1 MDDVDHRPHRF
12 LKYYFIFTALLENT
26 TKPLSFDLKK
36 ETRIKCYIITA
47 IAISLANKYSKKKR
61 LETDYHAVKKLTQ
74 KGLRCIFNTLL
85 SETNKQNN
93 FRPSTIANKL
103 TVEKQYHLDRLND
116 YFFSDQKDEESTS
129 KIIESTYTYI
139 TEKTL
144 KKICNQK
151 KELDILILKKEKYNE
166 GKKLFSILMEI
177 HDYII
182 NLSKKKSILIH
193 DEQIK
198 TERFFTELSKIP
210 PLGIEKLDEINAHL
224 QRALNPPALERAIPW
239 NDIIRI
245 LISFFLIQK
254 SFTQSSAE
262 NLMRIK
268 LLSYASKSSILMIS
282 TLFKTGKNFYD
293 YCNSHNRLC
302 YKNFIYSP
310 FFNEIF
316 FLAKEIAWHLT
327 FSSFLTIYQPH

>member
-1 MDDVDHRPHRF
+1 MDDVDHWPHRF
-12 LKYYFIFTALLENT
+12 LKYYFICIALLENT
-26 TKPLSFDLKK
+26 TTPLSFDLKK

-47 IAISLANKYSKKKR
+47 IAISLANKYSKKKH

-93 FRPSTIANKL
+93 FRPSTIASKL
-103 TVEKQYHLDRLND
+103 TTEKEYHLDRLKS
-116 YFFSDQKDEESTS
+116 YFFPDCKNEESTS
-129 KIIESTYTYI
+129 KKIELTYTHL

-151 KELDILILKKEKYNE
+151 KEFAILILEKEKYKE
-166 GKKLFSILMEI
+166 GKNLFSILMEI
-177 HDYII
+177 NDYII
-182 NLSKKKSILIH
+182 NLSKKHSVLIY

-198 TERFFTELSKIP
+198 TECFFKQLSKIP
-210 PLGIEKLDEINAHL
+210 PLGIEKLDEIKAHL
-224 QRALNPPALERAIPW
+224 QRALHPPALERAIPW

-245 LISFFLIQK
+245 LISCFLIQK
-254 SFTQSSAE
+254 SFTQSPAE

-282 TLFKTGKNFYD
+282 TIFKAGKNFFD
-293 YCNSHNRLC
+293 YCNSQNRLC

-310 FFNEIF
+310 FFSEIF

-327 FSSFLTIYQPH
+327 FSSFLTISQPH